1 MLYVLCL
8 EQENTSRHVIKGIRT
23 KEVVVGKKGGNFSKN
38 PMKVVGINRL
48 KIRLILI
55 KVGKILTRTIRMP
68 TRKPQMTKIR
78 KNGGNNTEAM
88 TTTTTTKTPMMQVSD
103 LAILIPLGVKER
115 KKREI
120 EAAVEKMIIL
130 EKKRKRVGS
139 TVIEVVVKK
148 RMDTVKSTE
157 VEMMIVTKV
166 T

>member
-23 KEVVVGKKGGNFSKN
+23 KEVVVGKKGGNLSKN

-68 TRKPQMTKIR
+68 TQKPQMTKIR

-88 TTTTTTKTPMMQVSD
+88 TTTTTKTPMMQVSD

-130 EKKRKRVGS
+130 EKKGKRVGS
-139 TVIEVVVKK
+139 IVIEVVVKK